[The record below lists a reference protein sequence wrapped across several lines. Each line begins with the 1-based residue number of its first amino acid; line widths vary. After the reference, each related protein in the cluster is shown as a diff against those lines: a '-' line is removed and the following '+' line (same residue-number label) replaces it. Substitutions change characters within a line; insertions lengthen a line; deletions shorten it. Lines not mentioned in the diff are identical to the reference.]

1 MNLSLQ
7 KYLKFR
13 LYLKDQ
19 MNLKYLLLLEVL
31 VDPIRLKRFLVD
43 LEVLVVPKR
52 LKCFLEDLEVL
63 VDLRF
68 LVDLEGLGVQLL
80 RMFPKFRLYPKDP
93 KILNYLKNLKNLK
106 NR

>member
-43 LEVLVVPKR
+43 LEVLV
-52 LKCFLEDLEVL
+52 
-63 VDLRF
+63 
-68 LVDLEGLGVQLL
+68 DLEGLGVQ
-80 RMFPKFRLYPKDP
+80 FPQKYLKFRLYPKDQM
-93 KILNYLKNLKNLK
+93 NLKYLLLLEVLVDQIRLK
-106 NR
+106 RFLVDLEVLVDQKR